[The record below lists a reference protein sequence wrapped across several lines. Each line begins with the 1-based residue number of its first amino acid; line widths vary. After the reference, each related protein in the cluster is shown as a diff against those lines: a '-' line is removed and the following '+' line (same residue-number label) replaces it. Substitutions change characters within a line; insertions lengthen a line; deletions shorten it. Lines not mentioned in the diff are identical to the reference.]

1 MKYKKHEAKEYA
13 RAHMKG
19 LYAAIMS
26 PLKADLSFDEAGLRR
41 NFRHWVDALGI
52 DGFFVS
58 GKQAEFFSMTPAER
72 KRSLEIGVDEC
83 RGRAATVMSCSDQN
97 LDVLLDL
104 ARHAEGAGAD
114 YIVVHS
120 PVLHFGAH
128 TDDTIHEYYRHI
140 AEQVNIGIALWNHP
154 DCGYVM
160 SPELCARI
168 AEIPNVVAIKYSVER
183 ALYAKLTRLAGDKI
197 VVSTAS
203 EEEWLDN
210 VVELGWRL
218 YFCSNPPFLYQTEGD
233 RRLKDYTD
241 LAFKGETTKA
251 RALRDSLEPVR
262 KAFRGSR
269 PAGKPQAHAK
279 YWQELLGQA
288 GGPVRR
294 PLLQLTEAE
303 KASIRQAFA
312 ASGLKPPP
320 RRAAA
325 E

>member
-1 MKYKKHEAKEYA
+1 MKYKKHEAKDYA

-26 PLKADLSFDEAGLRR
+26 PMLPDLSFDEAGLRR
-41 NFRHWVDALGI
+41 NFRHWIDDLGI

-72 KRSLEIGVDEC
+72 KRSLEIAVDEC

-104 ARHAEGAGAD
+104 ARHAEAAGAD

-128 TDDTIHEYYRHI
+128 TDETIHEYYRHI

-160 SPELCARI
+160 SPELCAHI
-168 AEIPNVVAIKYSVER
+168 ADIPNVVAIKYSVER

-218 YFCSNPPFLYQTEGD
+218 YFCSNPPFLYQTQGD

-241 LAFKGETTKA
+241 LAFKGETAKA

-294 PLLQLTEAE
+294 PLLQLTDAE